1 VRTQAP
7 GLAAVLGVAG
17 CVTGQSAIHPAGTE
31 AAEVARLFWIM
42 TAAGAAI
49 WVIVMGITLY
59 AVVGTRRPRTDR
71 FADRFILAGGVVFPT
86 VTLAALLGYGLT
98 LLPAWTEE
106 PAGLRVHVRAEQFW
120 WRVTYERPGAARVES
135 ANEVHLPAGTV
146 TDFVMTSPDVIH
158 SFWIPVLGGKMDA
171 IPGRETRL
179 QLTPTEPGRYRGVCA
194 EFCGAS
200 HALMAFDVVV
210 HEPEAFDAW
219 LAGEARDAEADATT
233 LARAGCT
240 ACHTVRGVA
249 ETGRIGPDL
258 THLAA
263 RERIA
268 AGLLPNT
275 EENLRRW
282 LVDPQAIKPDV
293 RMPPYGALPEAELD
307 AIVDLLGTLE

>member
-1 VRTQAP
+1 MP
-7 GLAAVLGVAG
+7 G
-17 CVTGQSAIHPAGTE
+17 TNGQSALHPAGSG
-31 AAEVARLFWIM
+31 AQWIM
-42 TAAGAAI
+42 DLTWVMTIGATI
-49 WVIVMGITLY
+49 IFIIVMLLVWM
-59 AVVGTRRPRTDR
+59 AVKG
-71 FADRFILAGGVVFPT
+71 
-86 VTLAALLGYGLT
+86 
-98 LLPAWTEE
+98 
-106 PAGLRVHVRAEQFW
+106 PAGLRGVLASRAMIMAGGVAFPVVVLTALLAWGLAIARDIRVSAQEPAVRIEVSGEQWW
-120 WRVTYERPGAARVES
+120 WRITYLDSAQRPLFATG
-135 ANEVHLPAGTV
+135 NEIHLPAGSEAAFSLV
-146 TDFVMTSPDVIH
+146 SPDVIH

-200 HALMAFDVVV
+200 HALMAFDVIV

-219 LAGEARDAEADATT
+219 LAAEARDAEADATP

-240 ACHTVRGVA
+240 ACHTIRGVT

-268 AGLLPNT
+268 AGVLPNT

-282 LVDPQAIKPDV
+282 ISNPQAIKPGAL
-293 RMPPYGALPEAELD
+293 MPPYGALPMAELD
-307 AIVDLLGTLE
+307 AIVDLLGSLE